1 VSPIFVDN
9 NNEHTHREREMER
22 EEEEEKKDYQWAPP
36 AVKRKSK
43 LEKNDDYCYKFCW
56 HPSTPMFVY
65 LC

>member
-9 NNEHTHREREMER
+9 NNEHTYREREMER

>member
-9 NNEHTHREREMER
+9 NNEHTYREREMER
-22 EEEEEKKDYQWAPP
+22 EEKKDYQWAPP